1 MKLLPLTDEEIDQRL
16 RLLPHWKR
24 AGKALECRADFPSFP
39 AAIGF
44 INGAAI
50 IAETLDHHPDLDIRW
65 RTVVIR
71 LSSHDA
77 GGVTEMDFKLLA
89 ALEPLLPEAPEPV
102 N

>member
-1 MKLLPLTDEEIDQRL
+1 MYERLTDEEIDRRL
-16 RLLPHWKR
+16 QLLPRWR
-24 AGKALECRADFPSFP
+24 RNVNVLECRVDFPTFP

-44 INGAAI
+44 VVSAAI

-71 LSSHDA
+71 LSTHDA
-77 GGVTEMDFKLLA
+77 GGVTELDFKLLA
-89 ALEPLLPEAPEPV
+89 TLEPLLPEAPEPV